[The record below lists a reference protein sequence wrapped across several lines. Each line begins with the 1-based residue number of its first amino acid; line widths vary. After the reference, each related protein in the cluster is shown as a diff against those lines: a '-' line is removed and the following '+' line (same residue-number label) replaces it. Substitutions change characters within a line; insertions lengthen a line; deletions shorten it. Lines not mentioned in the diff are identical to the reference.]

1 MINSN
6 FKLFCPG
13 CVCEIKGN
21 QADFNGENKKK
32 MNLEKKECIEL
43 AQDLSNELSIEIKK
57 QPDHS

>member
-21 QADFNGENKKK
+21 QADCGGKNKKN
-32 MNLEKKECIEL
+32 MNLEKKKNVL
-43 AQDLSNELSIEIKK
+43 N
-57 QPDHS
+57 

>member
-1 MINSN
+1 MVEMINSN

-21 QADFNGENKKK
+21 QADCNEKNKK

-43 AQDLSNELSIEIKK
+43 AKDLWIVNRYQETTR
-57 QPDHS
+57 P